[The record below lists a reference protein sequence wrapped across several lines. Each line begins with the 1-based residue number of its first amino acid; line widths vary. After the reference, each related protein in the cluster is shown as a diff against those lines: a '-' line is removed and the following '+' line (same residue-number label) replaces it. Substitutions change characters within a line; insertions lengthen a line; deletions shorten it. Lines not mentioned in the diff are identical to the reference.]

1 MSCKAQ
7 PNRASVF
14 AIVSEDTCGE
24 LKIISAATSFVP
36 LRQGYSFTASVEEI
50 TSNELINSLGMTK
63 SYKGKEAHSGSHIA
77 YLKNSETSAFPE
89 INPILLNA
97 FGTRVARSSTYTVMS
112 STVTSVRVNNN
123 ANNVMQV
130 GEALLGSDSTNGY
143 WIRNI
148 ASISSDG
155 SVVRLFPGFSVAP
168 STGTVLQAN
177 NMYKQLESDHPTFS
191 AWLFRGDGGSTEAL
205 SGCSITDLSMT
216 LASNQQAEISFNY
229 SARKYYFNPIQ
240 ITSSN
245 SKLEFAAGSDTRI
258 HIVDIAPKIYRT
270 PQELADEI
278 KTKMD
283 NASDDTYTISF
294 NSFGD
299 SEGKYNIESS
309 GTTLTLRWQ
318 GTHSATSIGTKIGF
332 NTSANDSGATSY
344 TADNALSY
352 GARVLSSDSSLSP
365 SYDNADNIILKNAYC
380 WIGLNTEV
388 YLRKASTLSLS
399 MNTPTTDID
408 DMTNETGVHER
419 VKSSREVSVTATILF
434 EKHEIGLFDKFI
446 ENKTLSFA
454 SSFGDKDSNG
464 NWVATKCVNVYA
476 PNCKIT
482 QHSVS
487 GDEILAI
494 ELNIKAFVTTT
505 EKDLYLNYC

>member
-1 MSCKAQ
+1 MACEAQ

-14 AIVSEDTCGE
+14 AVVSEDTCGV
-24 LKIISAATSFVP
+24 LKIISAASSFVP
-36 LRQGYSFTASVEEI
+36 LRQGYSFSASVEEI
-50 TSNELINSLGMTK
+50 ASNELFNSLGQTK
-63 SYKGKEAHSGSHIA
+63 TYKGKEAHTGSHSA
-77 YLKNSETSAFPE
+77 YLKNSETSSFPE

-97 FGTRVARSSTYTVMS
+97 FGTNVSRSSTYTVMD
-112 STVTSVRVNNN
+112 STLTTIKINNN
-123 ANNVMQV
+123 ANNVMQI
-130 GEALLGSDSTNGY
+130 GEAILSADLTSGY

-155 SVVRLFPGFSVAP
+155 SVVRLYPGFNTAP
-168 STGTVLQAN
+168 SLRATIAAN

-205 SGCSITDLSMT
+205 SGCSITETSLS
-216 LASNQQAEISFNY
+216 LSSNQQAEISFNY
-229 SARKYYFNPIQ
+229 SGKKYYFNPIQ

-245 SKLEFAAGSDTRI
+245 SKIEFAAGSSTRI
-258 HIVDIAPKIYRT
+258 HFADITPKVYRT

-283 NASDDTYTISF
+283 NVSDDTFTISF

-299 SEGKYNIESS
+299 NQGKFNIESN
-309 GTTLTLRWQ
+309 GTTLVLRWQ
-318 GTHSATSIGTKIGF
+318 GTYSASSIGTKIGF
-332 NTSANDSGATSY
+332 NTNANDSGATSY
-344 TADNALSY
+344 LADNALSY
-352 GARVLSSDSSLSP
+352 GPRILSSDSALSP
-365 SYDNADNIILKNAYC
+365 SYDNADNIILKNADC
-380 WIGLNTEV
+380 WIGTNTEV
-388 YLRKASTLSLS
+388 YLRKASTLSITMS
-399 MNTPTTDID
+399 TPTNDID
-408 DMTNETGVHER
+408 DMTSETGIYER
-419 VKSSREVSVTATILF
+419 VKSSREVAISATILF

-446 ENKTLSFA
+446 ENKSLSFS

-494 ELNIKAFVTTT
+494 ELNIKAFVSTT
-505 EKDLYLNYC
+505 EKDLYLNFC